1 MQSGQRGEAS
11 RTIYQTGRLRGRLV
25 RTRATE
31 EYESTK
37 LVDWVVDWSG
47 PELRRNMNLPKWS
60 IAWSTGQGLMLW
72 TILNL
77 PSDLLLGRFPSLT
90 GSKPGL
96 FRVDPVYFLITI
108 NTLNLV
114 LEKESFCFG
123 DQNFSLRFFIL
134 SFCMNVEFLSFYIK
148 YFF

>member
-11 RTIYQTGRLRGRLV
+11 RTIYQTGRLV
-25 RTRATE
+25 RSRATE

-47 PELRRNMNLPKWS
+47 PELRKNMNLPKWS
-60 IAWSTGQGLMLW
+60 IAWSTGQGLMLR

-77 PSDLLLGRFPSLT
+77 PSDLLLGRLPSLT

-96 FRVDPVYFLITI
+96 FRVDPVYFLITR

-114 LEKESFCFG
+114 LEKKSFCLG
-123 DQNFSLRFFIL
+123 IKTSLEGSL
-134 SFCMNVEFLSFYIK
+134 S
-148 YFF
+148 